1 MDDKLSSFIEAHGVD
16 AALIAKPSTQQTLKA
31 HEALVALGY
40 NVDASQ
46 MIKALVCVPV
56 FAEHFAEENA
66 VLALIAGT
74 DKLNLAALSKVLGCE
89 RVIIADQATAER
101 LSGYPRGGTP
111 PIVHDRPLQVI
122 VDDAL
127 YAKPVLYG
135 GGGSTEMV
143 LKITPA
149 EIKRVTEEIEKAKF
163 AVARIRL

>member
-1 MDDKLSSFIEAHGVD
+1 MDDKLSAFIEAHGVD

-40 NVDASQ
+40 NVNASQ

-56 FAEHFAEENA
+56 IAEHFAEEKA

-74 DKLNLAALSKVLGCE
+74 DKLDLAALSKVLGCE

-111 PIVHDRPLQVI
+111 RFVRARPRQVI
-122 VDDAL
+122 VDDAFS
-127 YAKPVLYG
+127 AKPVLYG
-135 GGGSTEMV
+135 GGGSPEMV
-143 LKITPA
+143 LKKPPA
-149 EIKRVTEEIEKAKF
+149 KIKRVTEEIEKAKF